1 MNWIADRRCRLGLIW
16 SAILAVYV
24 SLIVPIVSAG
34 SERTITYVT
43 AAQRNNLQKLTTNA
57 PHSRSA
63 RVIFN
68 RRNGTPSFIKVKSYL
83 PKVGQQQASR
93 LTQSENTARQFLSDN
108 RQLLK
113 LSDPDQELNLIRSWS
128 DHKGTGHFKYQQMVG
143 GIPIFG
149 KQLIVHLDGDNS
161 VYLLN
166 GQFEPSPQ
174 ALQTTPTIT
183 EEEAMET
190 VRQHLE
196 RSDVSAESIG
206 LVFFTKPDSQMVLT
220 YKVEVVLNLSEA
232 WTYFIDANDG
242 KFVHRITKVRTE
254 RVQANGMDLNSEN
267 QTFNAWLERDGNYYL
282 IDPGMPESIFEESI
296 DYTQNYISPGNTY
309 IFSLDN
315 RIEGEL
321 YLLGAPS
328 PSGPWDPAGVSAMV
342 NIRTIHQY
350 YNSTFGHNGWDDNY
364 MNYVAVVHYDEQ
376 IANAGFLPVY
386 NENID
391 GAILFGDGD
400 GVTMSNL
407 AGSLDITAHE
417 FQHGVTEYTAALIY
431 ENQSGALNEAYSDL
445 FTCMVDDDD
454 WTVGEDVTIRDP
466 GFVRDLA
473 DPTRGLPPAP
483 LPRNMSEYRDL
494 PNTYDGD
501 YGGVHIN
508 MSIPS
513 HAGYL
518 MAEGL
523 ENSIGRDYTEQIWYR
538 ALTSCLTP
546 ESQFGD
552 ARRCTIQAAED
563 LYGPASTEVAVVQ
576 RAWDEVEVFDDETNP
591 LIPVE
596 ITVSHNNL
604 NFPDVSVGEQSTQT
618 LTLRNSSEEDINI
631 SDIALDGSS
640 SFSLSHDGTPS
651 LLSSTRGMDIKV
663 TYAPESAGSESA
675 TLSIVSDADIPTNN
689 ISITGN
695 AIPNI
700 PNNNR
705 DSNRNGGSSGSGGCM
720 INTLGG
726 NIKSYKA
733 VIVLLPLG
741 CLLCGVFLK
750 KLKRSNFMTSR

>member
-16 SAILAVYV
+16 LAILAVYV
-24 SLIVPIVSAG
+24 SLIVPVASAG

-43 AAQRNNLQKLTTNA
+43 AAQRNNLQKLTTNV
-57 PHSRSA
+57 PHGRSA
-63 RVIFN
+63 RVVFN
-68 RRNGTPSFIKVKSYL
+68 RRNGTPSFIKLKSYL
-83 PKVGQQQASR
+83 PKVWQQQASR
-93 LTQSENTARQFLSDN
+93 PTQSENTARQFLSDH

-128 DHKGTGHFKYQQMVG
+128 DRKGTGHFKYQQMVG
-143 GIPIFG
+143 GIPVFG

-174 ALQTTPTIT
+174 AFQTTPTIT
-183 EEEAMET
+183 EEEALET

-196 RSDVSAESIG
+196 RSVVSADSID
-206 LVFFTKPDSQMVLT
+206 LVFFTKPDNQLVLT
-220 YKVEVVLNLSEA
+220 YKVEVVPDLSEA

-242 KFVHRITKVRTE
+242 KFVHRITKIRTE
-254 RVQANGMDLNSEN
+254 RVQASGMDLNSEN

-282 IDPGMPESIFEESI
+282 IDPGMPNSEFNENI
-296 DYTQNYISPGNTY
+296 DYTQNIAFPGNTY
-309 IFSLDN
+309 ILSAN
-315 RIEGEL
+315 NQVEGDL
-321 YLLGAPS
+321 YQIDATS
-328 PSGPWDPAGVSAMV
+328 PLGPWDPAGVSAMV
-342 NIRTIHQY
+342 NIRAIHQY
-350 YNSTFGHNGWDDNY
+350 YHDTFGRNGLDDQY
-364 MNYVAVVHYDEQ
+364 MNYVAVIHYDEQ
-376 IANAGFLPVY
+376 YANAFFMVL
-386 NENID
+386 ENGD
-391 GAILFGDGD
+391 GIMAFGDGD
-400 GVTMSNL
+400 GQVMSNP
-407 AGSLDITAHE
+407 AASLDITAHE
-417 FQHGVTEYTAALIY
+417 LQHGITEYAVGLIY

-445 FTCMVDDDD
+445 FACMVDDDD
-454 WTVGEDVTIRDP
+454 WTVGEGVILLNP
-466 GFVRDLA
+466 GFMRDLS
-473 DPTRGLPPAP
+473 DPTRGFEP
-483 LPRNMSEYRDL
+483 LPTKMSEYRDL

-546 ESQFGD
+546 ESQFED

-591 LIPVE
+591 LIPME

-604 NFPDVSVGEQSTQT
+604 NFQDVSVGEQSTQI

-631 SDIALDGSS
+631 SDITLDDSS
-640 SFSLSHDGTPS
+640 SFSLSHDGTPR

-663 TYAPESAGSESA
+663 TYAPESAGSKSA
-675 TLSIVSDADIPTNN
+675 TLTIVSDADIPTNN

-695 AIPNI
+695 AIPN
-700 PNNNR
+700 NSE
-705 DSNRNGGSSGSGGCM
+705 DGSSNSSSSNDGSGGCM

-726 NIKSYKA
+726 NIKSDKA
-733 VIVLLPLG
+733 VIALLPLG
-741 CLLCGVFLK
+741 CLLGGVFLK
-750 KLKRSNFMTSR
+750 KLKRSNFTTSR

>member
-1 MNWIADRRCRLGLIW
+1 
-16 SAILAVYV
+16 
-24 SLIVPIVSAG
+24 
-34 SERTITYVT
+34 
-43 AAQRNNLQKLTTNA
+43 
-57 PHSRSA
+57 
-63 RVIFN
+63 
-68 RRNGTPSFIKVKSYL
+68 
-83 PKVGQQQASR
+83 
-93 LTQSENTARQFLSDN
+93 
-108 RQLLK
+108 
-113 LSDPDQELNLIRSWS
+113 
-128 DHKGTGHFKYQQMVG
+128 
-143 GIPIFG
+143 
-149 KQLIVHLDGDNS
+149 
-161 VYLLN
+161 
-166 GQFEPSPQ
+166 
-174 ALQTTPTIT
+174 
-183 EEEAMET
+183 
-190 VRQHLE
+190 
-196 RSDVSAESIG
+196 
-206 LVFFTKPDSQMVLT
+206 
-220 YKVEVVLNLSEA
+220 
-232 WTYFIDANDG
+232 
-242 KFVHRITKVRTE
+242 
-254 RVQANGMDLNSEN
+254 
-267 QTFNAWLERDGNYYL
+267 
-282 IDPGMPESIFEESI
+282 
-296 DYTQNYISPGNTY
+296 
-309 IFSLDN
+309 
-315 RIEGEL
+315 
-321 YLLGAPS
+321 
-328 PSGPWDPAGVSAMV
+328 
-342 NIRTIHQY
+342 
-350 YNSTFGHNGWDDNY
+350 
-364 MNYVAVVHYDEQ
+364 
-376 IANAGFLPVY
+376 
-386 NENID
+386 
-391 GAILFGDGD
+391 
-400 GVTMSNL
+400 
-407 AGSLDITAHE
+407 
-417 FQHGVTEYTAALIY
+417 
-431 ENQSGALNEAYSDL
+431 
-445 FTCMVDDDD
+445 
-454 WTVGEDVTIRDP
+454 
-466 GFVRDLA
+466 
-473 DPTRGLPPAP
+473 
-483 LPRNMSEYRDL
+483 
-494 PNTYDGD
+494 
-501 YGGVHIN
+501 

-663 TYAPESAGSESA
+663 TYAPESAGSKSA